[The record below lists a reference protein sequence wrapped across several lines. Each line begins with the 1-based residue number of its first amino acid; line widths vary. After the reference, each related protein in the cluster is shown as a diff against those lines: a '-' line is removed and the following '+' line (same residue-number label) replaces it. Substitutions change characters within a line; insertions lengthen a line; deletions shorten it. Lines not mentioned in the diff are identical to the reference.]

1 MTNTNNVVFG
11 CFVGERG
18 CFLKNFNSKV
28 RPYPPIEGDEG
39 FIAIGWGDVGSMLI
53 YERDYS
59 LFESQFFKA
68 FPSGQA
74 TQSGLIWKFAF
85 EAKIGDW
92 VICPSAATDHML
104 IGEIIS
110 DYLTDFD
117 GEFGFSNYRHL
128 RKVRWIYSF
137 SKSDPR
143 YSQLNKIGMLTFSN
157 SRFSIDDVK
166 AICETK

>member
-1 MTNTNNVVFG
+1 MTNNVVYG
-11 CFVGERG
+11 CFVGTG
-18 CFLKNFNSKV
+18 GAFLPNFNSQM
-28 RPYPPIEGDEG
+28 RPYPPIENDEG
-39 FIAIGWGDVGSMLI
+39 FIALGWGDVGTMLM
-53 YERDYS
+53 YEKNYS

-68 FPSGQA
+68 FPTCKAIQA
-74 TQSGLIWKFAF
+74 GEVWKFAF

-92 VICPSAATDHML
+92 VICPSSATKHML

-110 DYLTDFD
+110 EYLTDFD

-137 SKSDPR
+137 PENDTR
-143 YSQLNKIGMLTFSN
+143 YSQLNNIGMLAFSN
-157 SRFSIDDVK
+157 SRFSIDQVK